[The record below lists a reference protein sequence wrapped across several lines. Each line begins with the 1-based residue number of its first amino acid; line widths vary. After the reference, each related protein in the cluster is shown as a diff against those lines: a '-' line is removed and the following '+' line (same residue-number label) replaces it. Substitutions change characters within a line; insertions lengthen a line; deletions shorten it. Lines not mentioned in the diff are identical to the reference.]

1 MSYMN
6 PFFLEDLRRGDPG
19 MFSYEFAPAAWCRT
33 AHRSD
38 NNVAIISIFGISNDF
53 PYVAYRQGFTTI
65 CKIQMKSASRNSL
78 HLIDN

>member
-6 PFFLEDLRRGDPG
+6 PFFLEDLLPHNTG
-19 MFSYEFAPAAWCRT
+19 MFSSAFAPAAWIRT
-33 AHRSD
+33 AHRAD
-38 NNVAIISIFGISNDF
+38 TVAIISIFGISADF
-53 PYVAYRQGFTTI
+53 PYVSYRQGFTTI